1 LQPIDFSHTI
11 KELKMLVLK
20 GNKMKT
26 PIYILSGF
34 LGAGKTTLLQTILK
48 QERERGRKVAVLMN
62 ELGEVSVDSHAV
74 DDEVPL
80 KELLNGCVCCTI
92 QGQLEAQLQEL
103 VQLHTLDVIYIE
115 TTGVAHPIEV
125 LDACMSPILVEHVN
139 VEAIISLVDAKRW
152 HHRKELSPQLQS
164 LLIEQVRHA
173 DVILLNKVDELTEAV
188 QGQITF
194 EIRQINP
201 YGKLF
206 LTTYANVHLD
216 HIKVDK
222 RRERISH
229 EDAHVHEKLHLKT
242 FVYKFTQP
250 IDLEKFEDWLRN
262 MPDSIYRI
270 KGYMRFTHSDSLYL
284 FQYSYG
290 MPIYM
295 KELVKIPTNLV
306 FIGENLPVKE
316 IKNAL
321 QELEND
327 SK

>member
-1 LQPIDFSHTI
+1 VP
-11 KELKMLVLK
+11 K
-20 GNKMKT
+20 GNKMKI

-34 LGAGKTTLLQTILK
+34 LGAGKTTLLRTILQ
-48 QERERGRKVAVLMN
+48 QEKERNRKVAVLMN
-62 ELGEVSVDSHAV
+62 ELGEVSIDSHAV
-74 DDEVPL
+74 DEETPL

-125 LDACMSPILVEHVN
+125 LDACMPPILVEHVN
-139 VEAIISLVDAKRW
+139 VDAIVSIVDAKRW
-152 HHRKELSPQLQS
+152 RNRKELSPQLQS

-173 DVILLNKVDELTEAV
+173 DVILLNKVDELSDSI
-188 QGQITF
+188 QGQIAL
-194 EIRQINP
+194 EIGQINP
-201 YGKLF
+201 YGKLL
-206 LTTYANVHLD
+206 LTTFANVNLD
-216 HIKVDK
+216 YLQVN
-222 RRERISH
+222 ERKARVSH
-229 EDAHVHEKLHLKT
+229 EEAHVHRKLHLKT

-250 IDLEKFEDWLRN
+250 IDLEQFEDWLRG
-262 MPDSIYRI
+262 MPDCIFRI

-306 FIGENLPVKE
+306 LIGENLPVEQIRKE
-316 IKNAL
+316 L
-321 QELEND
+321 QQLEEL
-327 SK
+327 SH